1 MLENIVKQEILF
13 GIMAVLLGIGVL
25 AKLISSIA
33 VRNMARAASDIHKS
47 NHRLMKLI
55 KAKFEHACMISDK
68 VENVEAFVGKYIYE
82 YKIGG
87 MRIHTWR
94 NIPKKTLWT
103 IGAIGL
109 FGIFESYRISGIG
122 NLMMDYIQWTSL
134 FMVFLFLLLLFNEDE
149 IRMKAAQNYMVDY
162 LENVCMN
169 RYAKQNKNVELV
181 PEAKEEVVQIEAQPE
196 ETEVIEKQILEE
208 QRKNEQ
214 EIRIRAILEEFL
226 A

>member
-1 MLENIVKQEILF
+1 MLEHIVKQEILF
-13 GIMAVLLGIGVL
+13 GIMAILLGAGVL
-25 AKLISSIA
+25 AKLVSSIV

-55 KAKFEHACMISDK
+55 KAKFEHACMISGK
-68 VENVEAFVGKYIYE
+68 VENVEAFVDKYIYE
-82 YKIGG
+82 YKILG

-94 NIPKKTLWT
+94 NIPKKALWMIGT
-103 IGAIGL
+103 IGL
-109 FGIFESYRISGIG
+109 LGIFESYRIGGIS

-134 FMVFLFLLLLFNEDE
+134 FMVFLFLLLLFNEEE
-149 IRMKAAQNYMVDY
+149 IRMKASKNYMVDY
-162 LENVCMN
+162 LENVCMH
-169 RYAKQNKNVELV
+169 RYAKQNKNVEPV
-181 PEAKEEVVQIEAQPE
+181 PETKEEAVQTEAQPT
-196 ETEVIEKQILEE
+196 ETEEIGKQILEE